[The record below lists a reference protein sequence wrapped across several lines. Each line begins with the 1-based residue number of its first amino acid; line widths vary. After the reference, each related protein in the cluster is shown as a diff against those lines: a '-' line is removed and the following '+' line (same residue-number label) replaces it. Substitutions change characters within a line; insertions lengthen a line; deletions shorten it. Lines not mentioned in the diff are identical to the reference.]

1 MIAPFAIAR
10 EDAVPS
16 RHDEQRQI
24 PAPWLTSVASAD
36 RLSRKI
42 HAAIRGRRTMATTND
57 VQVIAIEEHYN
68 DSELSSLFEGRDARS
83 IPHIVSRLDDLGEL
97 RLGEMDEGGID
108 VQVLSHAAPSTQKLD
123 PETAVRVAR
132 NVNDR
137 LKQTIDGNPER
148 FQGFAAL
155 PTPDPKAAADELE
168 RCVDKLGFKGAM
180 IHGLTKG
187 GLFFDDKRFWPIFE
201 RAEALD
207 VPLYMHPAIPH
218 PDVIKAYYEDYM
230 DDFPGLLT
238 AGWGFTV
245 ETATQGIRLVISGV
259 FDAHPGVNIILGHLG
274 ESIPFSLWRIDQ
286 ALSRDGNRPSP
297 GAVAR
302 RQPAVGVPRYVLRAL
317 LYHDQR
323 QLLRSGAALL
333 HPGDG
338 RRPHPVLGRL
348 PVRGQPSRRQ
358 VDGRAVAVGRGQGE
372 DPQRQLQAA
381 AQDVMDVGRRR

>member
-1 MIAPFAIAR
+1 M
-10 EDAVPS
+10 
-16 RHDEQRQI
+16 
-24 PAPWLTSVASAD
+24 T
-36 RLSRKI
+36 
-42 HAAIRGRRTMATTND
+42 TTNG
-57 VQVIAIEEHYN
+57 VQIIAIEEHYN
-68 DSELSSLFEGRDARS
+68 DSELAALFEGRDARS
-83 IPHIVSRLDDLGEL
+83 APHIVSRLDDLGAL

-137 LKQTIDGNPER
+137 LKQTIDGNPDR

-180 IHGLTKG
+180 IHGLTTG

-218 PDVIKAYYEDYM
+218 PDVIKAYYEDYL

-274 ESIPFSLWRIDQ
+274 ESLPFSLWRINH
-286 ALSRDGNRPSP
+286 ALSRDGNRPSSFRDTFCEHFYITASGNFSDP
-297 GAVAR
+297 
-302 RQPAVGVPRYVLRAL
+302 AL
-317 LYHDQR
+317 LCCIQEMGVDRILFSVDYPFVANPPGVEWMERLSLSAEDKVKILNGNSKR
-323 QLLRSGAALL
+323 LLK
-333 HPGDG
+333 
-338 RRPHPVLGRL
+338 
-348 PVRGQPSRRQ
+348 
-358 VDGRAVAVGRGQGE
+358 
-372 DPQRQLQAA
+372 
-381 AQDVMDVGRRR
+381 M